1 MTRQLFFFILT
12 GAIATVPSI
21 AWAELRKPNPAEQ
34 KVLTQYITIINRV
47 LDHFQGDDWNERV
60 DYALDDEIMVH
71 PDSGRPLD
79 VDEMFQRTY
88 DVRPGSERFNRMVQ
102 PVIDKMQQEPD
113 INKKSEIIKR
123 VQDQMHVEVEIHF
136 NRETIEVDPPPAAN
150 SDLHIPG
157 AAFAYKVNHSSS
169 AHGISYILAF
179 GSWSQ
184 MNWDDK
190 NHGYHFKFAHPQ
202 NTAYIE
208 NIEILVSGAPDRL
221 EELLHS
227 VDWKQVNDALTH

>member
-1 MTRQLFFFILT
+1 MKRQLLLFILA
-12 GAIATVPSI
+12 GAFAIIPFS

-34 KVLTQYITIINRV
+34 KVLTRYMTIINRV

-60 DYALDDEIMVH
+60 DYAVDDEVMVH

-88 DVRPGSERFNRMVQ
+88 DVRPGSERFTRMVQ
-102 PVIDKMQQEPD
+102 PVIDRMQQEPD

-123 VQDQMHVEVEIHF
+123 VQDQMHLQVEVRF
-136 NRETIEVDPPPAAN
+136 NRETIAVDPPPAAN
-150 SDLHIPG
+150 ADLRIPG
-157 AAFAYKVNHSSS
+157 AAFAYKVNHSTS

-190 NHGYHFKFAHPQ
+190 SHTYHFKFAHPQ